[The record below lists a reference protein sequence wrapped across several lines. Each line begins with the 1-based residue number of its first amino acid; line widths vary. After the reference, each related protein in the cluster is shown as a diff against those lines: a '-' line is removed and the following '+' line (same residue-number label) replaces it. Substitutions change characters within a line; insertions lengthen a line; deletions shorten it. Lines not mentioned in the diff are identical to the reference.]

1 MSLLQIMKSQTT
13 FNILGYITPSIMM
26 IIVGYKYFIMHNI
39 SDLLLVNIATSSY
52 KHLIENYTEIILES
66 DKPNYAAN
74 NE

>member
-1 MSLLQIMKSQTT
+1 
-13 FNILGYITPSIMM
+13 
-26 IIVGYKYFIMHNI
+26 MHNI